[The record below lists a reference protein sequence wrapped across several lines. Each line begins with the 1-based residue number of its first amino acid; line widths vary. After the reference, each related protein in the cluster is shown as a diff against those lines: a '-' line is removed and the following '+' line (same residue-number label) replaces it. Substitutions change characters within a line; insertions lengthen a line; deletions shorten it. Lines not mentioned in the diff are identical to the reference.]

1 VDTAA
6 RWVIP
11 LRDATDEDERF
22 VGGKAARLGALTRAG
37 LRVPPG
43 VCVTTAAYD
52 RFVDRAGL
60 RAKLHMELGRKPFET
75 MRWEEIWDAALRL
88 RGAFLAAPLPAE
100 VAAAIR
106 TALAGLG
113 ADEPLAVRSSAVG
126 EDAPGRSFAGLHES
140 IVGVRGVDAVLD
152 AVRVVWASL
161 WSDAALLYRHELA
174 LDPMRSRMAV
184 VVQIVVGADRA
195 GVAFGR
201 DPRTPAA
208 DHAVVEAVPGPCSD
222 LVDGAVDPD
231 RWILA
236 RTTGRVLEWRP
247 GAREETV
254 GARLP
259 LLART
264 ELDGILAALHGVESL
279 VGWAPDLE
287 WAMRSDELTLLQA
300 RPITATTDASDP
312 RAQYLALRPG
322 LRRLRRLAVRVAEE
336 LIPAL
341 EADGHRLAA
350 EDLGRLDDEGLAHA
364 LEARA
369 ATVIRWKEIY
379 RDEFIPLAHG
389 VRQLGRFYNDAVRP
403 ADPYEFVGL
412 LQGERMIASRRNAA
426 VAALATDL
434 RRQPALLGILTR
446 LAGGLASTP
455 ASGWSASRSEIE
467 HVDGGREFVRD
478 FENVLHDFLDVAYG
492 CERLADH
499 PGWLLGTVLEL
510 ASMPTAADGARL
522 EDRTGFAAATPA
534 PSAGDLERRL
544 LDAVGPERHDEAREL
559 LALGRL
565 SWRLR
570 DDDNLLVG
578 RLESQLLRALA
589 IAAARLCTTG
599 RLRTDAG
606 VTPAAVPVLAAA
618 LRSADAIAD
627 LPTPDRPAHP
637 ALPRSTGEGP
647 RQLTGQPAGPGL
659 ASGLARTIRGPADL
673 GLFRAGEVLVC
684 DAIQPAMTHLVPL
697 AAAVVERRGGML
709 IHGAIIAREL
719 GIPCVNGVADAI
731 DGVANGELLIVDG
744 YLGIVT
750 VGTPDFDLERRGSFG
765 HARG

>member
-11 LRDATDEDERF
+11 LADATDEDERF
-22 VGGKAARLGALTRAG
+22 VGAKAARLGALLRAG

-43 VCVTTAAYD
+43 VCVTTAAYE
-52 RFVDRAGL
+52 RFVDGAGL
-60 RAKLHMELGRKPFET
+60 RGKIHMELGRKQFEA

-88 RGAFLAAPLPAE
+88 RGAFLATPLPAE

-113 ADEPLAVRSSAVG
+113 DDPPLAVRSSAVG
-126 EDAPGRSFAGLHES
+126 EDAVGRSFAGLHES
-140 IVGVRGVDAVLD
+140 VVGVQGVDAVLD
-152 AVRVVWASL
+152 AIRVVWASL

-174 LDPMRSRMAV
+174 LDPMRSSMAV
-184 VVQIVVGADRA
+184 VVQVVAGADRA

-236 RTTGRVLEWRP
+236 RATGRVLDWRP
-247 GAREETV
+247 GKREETTGTPV
-254 GARLP
+254 P
-259 LLART
+259 LLGGAD
-264 ELDGILAALHGVESL
+264 LDVILGALRGVESL

-287 WAMRSDELTLLQA
+287 WAMRSDQLTLLQA
-300 RPITATTDASDP
+300 RPITARADAADP
-312 RAQYLALRPG
+312 RTQYLALRPG
-322 LRRLRRLAVRVAEE
+322 LKRLRRLAARVGGE

-341 EADGHRLAA
+341 EAEGHSWAA
-350 EDLGRLDDEGLAHA
+350 EDLDCLDDAGLAQA

-369 ATVIRWKEIY
+369 ATVIHWKEIY
-379 RDEFIPLAHG
+379 RDEFIPFAHG

-426 VAALATDL
+426 VAALAADV
-434 RRQPALLGILTR
+434 RRQPALYDILR
-446 LAGGLASTP
+446 RVAGVLASTQE
-455 ASGWSASRSEIE
+455 SGWSASRGEIE
-467 HVDGGREFVRD
+467 CVGGGEEFVRGFD
-478 FENVLHDFLDVAYG
+478 RVIDEFMDVAYG
-492 CERLADH
+492 SERIAAH

-510 ASMPTAADGARL
+510 ASVTTPADGAQL
-522 EDRTGFAAATPA
+522 EDRTGFAAAMPA

-544 LDAVGPERHDEAREL
+544 LDAVGPGRHDEAREIL
-559 LALGRL
+559 DLGRL

-589 IAAARLCTTG
+589 IAAARLRTTG

-606 VTPAAVPVLAAA
+606 VTPSAVPVLAAA
-618 LRSADAIAD
+618 LRSADVIVD
-627 LPTPDRPAHP
+627 LPTLDRSAHP
-637 ALPRSTGEGP
+637 ASRRPTEEGP

-673 GLFRAGEVLVC
+673 ALFRAGEILVC

-731 DGVANGELLIVDG
+731 DSVANGELLIVDG

-750 VGTPDFDLERRGSFG
+750 VGTPDFDLERRASVG

>member
-1 VDTAA
+1 VDTAE
-6 RWVIP
+6 RWVIR
-11 LRDATDEDERF
+11 LADATDADERF
-22 VGGKAARLGALTRAG
+22 VGGKAARLGALLRAG

-52 RFVDRAGL
+52 RFVDGAGL
-60 RAKLHMELGRKPFET
+60 RGKIHMELGRKPFET

-88 RGAFLAAPLPAE
+88 RGAFLATPLPAE

-106 TALAGLG
+106 KALAGLG
-113 ADEPLAVRSSAVG
+113 DDEPLAVRSSAVG

-140 IVGVRGVDAVLD
+140 VVGVRGAAAVLD
-152 AVRVVWASL
+152 AIRVVWASL

-184 VVQIVVGADRA
+184 VIQVVVGADRA

-201 DPRTPAA
+201 DPRTPAD

-236 RTTGRVLEWRP
+236 RATGRVLEWRP
-247 GAREETV
+247 GEREEST
-254 GARLP
+254 GARTP
-259 LLART
+259 LLTRS
-264 ELDGILAALHGVESL
+264 ELDGILGALHGVESL

-287 WAMRSDELTLLQA
+287 WAMRNDQLTLLQA
-300 RPITATTDASDP
+300 RPITAAVDASDP

-322 LRRLRRLAVRVAEE
+322 LQRLRRLAAHVAGE

-341 EADGHRLAA
+341 EAEGHRWAA
-350 EDLGRLDDEGLAHA
+350 EDLDRLDDEGLAHA

-369 ATVIRWKEIY
+369 ATVIRWKQTY
-379 RDEFIPLAHG
+379 RDEFIPFAHG

-426 VAALATDL
+426 LAALAADVG
-434 RRQPALLGILTR
+434 RQPALQTILR
-446 LAGGLASTP
+446 HIAGGLASTH
-455 ASGWSASRSEIE
+455 ASEWSASKGEIE
-467 HVDGGREFVRD
+467 LVNGGREFVSG
-478 FENVLHDFLDVAYG
+478 FESFIREFMDVAYDS
-492 CERLADH
+492 ERLAAH

-510 ASMPTAADGARL
+510 ASVPTPADPA
-522 EDRTGFAAATPA
+522 EPDACAGFAAATPA

-544 LDAVGPERHDEAREL
+544 LDAIGPGRHDEAREI

-606 VTPAAVPVLAAA
+606 VTPAAVQVFAAA
-618 LRSADAIAD
+618 LRSADVIAD
-627 LPTPDRPAHP
+627 LPTPDLPSHP
-637 ALPRSTGEGP
+637 ALRRPTEEGP

-659 ASGLARTIRGPADL
+659 ASGRARTIRGPADL
-673 GLFRAGEVLVC
+673 ALFRAGEILVC

-731 DGVANGELLIVDG
+731 DSVANGELLIVDG

-750 VGTPDFDLERRGSFG
+750 VGTPDFDLERRGSLG